1 MSDSTIKGAIK
12 LINPIKVISDKFSV
26 REFVVTTPDA
36 KYPQDILFQTIND
49 KMAVLESLGAG
60 QQVEVS
66 YNVRGREFNGRYYN
80 TLDAWKIEVTGS
92 KPVLRLCT
100 SKMVKHSLTQLE
112 QSCLISYQGDTR

>member
-36 KYPQDILFQTIND
+36 KYPQDILFQTVND

-92 KPVLRLCT
+92 KP
-100 SKMVKHSLTQLE
+100 SQPSTQPIELDDD
-112 QSCLISYQGDTR
+112 LPF

>member
-49 KMAVLESLGAG
+49 KMDVLESLGVG

-92 KPVLRLCT
+92 KP
-100 SKMVKHSLTQLE
+100 SQASTQPIELDDD
-112 QSCLISYQGDTR
+112 LPFN

>member
-26 REFVVTTPDA
+26 REFVVTTPDE
-36 KYPQDILFQTIND
+36 KYPQDILFQTVND
-49 KMAVLESLGAG
+49 KMAVLESLGVG

-80 TLDAWKIEVTGS
+80 TLDAWKVEVIGGQTVETTNNDEDLGL
-92 KPVLRLCT
+92 PF
-100 SKMVKHSLTQLE
+100 
-112 QSCLISYQGDTR
+112 

>member
-1 MSDSTIKGAIK
+1 MSESTIKGAIK

-49 KMAVLESLGAG
+49 KMDVLESLGVG

-80 TLDAWKIEVTGS
+80 TLDAWKVEVIGGQTVETTNNDEDLGL
-92 KPVLRLCT
+92 PF
-100 SKMVKHSLTQLE
+100 
-112 QSCLISYQGDTR
+112 

>member
-36 KYPQDILFQTIND
+36 KYPQDILFQTVND
-49 KMAVLESLGAG
+49 KMDVLESLGVG

-80 TLDAWKIEVTGS
+80 TLDAWKVEVTGS
-92 KPVLRLCT
+92 KP
-100 SKMVKHSLTQLE
+100 SQPSTQPIELDDD
-112 QSCLISYQGDTR
+112 LPF

>member
-1 MSDSTIKGAIK
+1 MSESTIKGAIK

-26 REFVVTTPDA
+26 REFVVTTLDA

-49 KMAVLESLGAG
+49 KMDVLESLGVG

-92 KPVLRLCT
+92 KP
-100 SKMVKHSLTQLE
+100 SQASTQPIELDDD
-112 QSCLISYQGDTR
+112 LPF

>member
-36 KYPQDILFQTIND
+36 KYPQDILFQTVND
-49 KMAVLESLGAG
+49 KMDVLESLGVG

-92 KPVLRLCT
+92 KP
-100 SKMVKHSLTQLE
+100 SQPSTQPIELDDD
-112 QSCLISYQGDTR
+112 LPF

>member
-1 MSDSTIKGAIK
+1 MSESTIKGAIK

-26 REFVVTTPDA
+26 REFVVTTPDE
-36 KYPQDILFQTIND
+36 KYPQDILFQTVND
-49 KMAVLESLGAG
+49 KMAVLESLGVG

-92 KPVLRLCT
+92 KP
-100 SKMVKHSLTQLE
+100 SQPSTQPIELDDD
-112 QSCLISYQGDTR
+112 LPFN

>member
-1 MSDSTIKGAIK
+1 MSESTIKGAIK

-49 KMAVLESLGAG
+49 KMDVLESFGVG

-80 TLDAWKIEVTGS
+80 TLDAWKVQVIGGQTVPTLSDE
-92 KPVLRLCT
+92 
-100 SKMVKHSLTQLE
+100 SLDLPF
-112 QSCLISYQGDTR
+112 

>member
-49 KMAVLESLGAG
+49 KMDVLESLGAG

-80 TLDAWKIEVTGS
+80 TLDAWKVQVIGGQPAQTTTNDDDGF
-92 KPVLRLCT
+92 PF
-100 SKMVKHSLTQLE
+100 
-112 QSCLISYQGDTR
+112 

>member
-36 KYPQDILFQTIND
+36 KYPQDILFQTVND
-49 KMAVLESLGAG
+49 KMDVLESLGVG

-92 KPVLRLCT
+92 KP
-100 SKMVKHSLTQLE
+100 SQPSTQPIELDDD
-112 QSCLISYQGDTR
+112 LPFN

>member
-12 LINPIKVISDKFSV
+12 LINPVKVISDKFSV

-36 KYPQDILFQTIND
+36 KYPQDILFQTVND
-49 KMAVLESLGAG
+49 KMAVLESLGVG

-66 YNVRGREFNGRYYN
+66 YNVRGREFNGKYYN

-92 KPVLRLCT
+92 KP
-100 SKMVKHSLTQLE
+100 SQPSTQPIQLDDD
-112 QSCLISYQGDTR
+112 LPF

>member
-1 MSDSTIKGAIK
+1 MSESTIKGAIK

-26 REFVVTTPDA
+26 REFVITTPDA

-49 KMAVLESLGAG
+49 KMDVLETLGVG

-80 TLDAWKIEVTGS
+80 TLDAWKVEVTGS
-92 KPVLRLCT
+92 KP
-100 SKMVKHSLTQLE
+100 SQPSTQPIELDDD
-112 QSCLISYQGDTR
+112 LPFN

>member
-1 MSDSTIKGAIK
+1 MSESTIKGAIK

-36 KYPQDILFQTIND
+36 KYPQDILFQTVND
-49 KMAVLESLGAG
+49 KMNVLESLGAG

-80 TLDAWKIEVTGS
+80 TLDAWKVQVIGGQTVETTNNDEDLGL
-92 KPVLRLCT
+92 PF
-100 SKMVKHSLTQLE
+100 
-112 QSCLISYQGDTR
+112 

>member
-12 LINPIKVISDKFSV
+12 LINPIKVINDKFSV

-36 KYPQDILFQTIND
+36 KYPQDILFQTVND
-49 KMAVLESLGAG
+49 KMAVLESLGVG

-80 TLDAWKIEVTGS
+80 TLDAWKVQIIGQAAQTTNNDDDDL
-92 KPVLRLCT
+92 PF
-100 SKMVKHSLTQLE
+100 
-112 QSCLISYQGDTR
+112 

>member
-26 REFVVTTPDA
+26 REFVVTTPDE
-36 KYPQDILFQTIND
+36 KYPQDILFQTVND
-49 KMAVLESLGAG
+49 KMAVLESLGVG

-66 YNVRGREFNGRYYN
+66 YNVRGREFNGKYYN

-92 KPVLRLCT
+92 KP
-100 SKMVKHSLTQLE
+100 SQPSTQPIELDDD
-112 QSCLISYQGDTR
+112 LPF

>member
-36 KYPQDILFQTIND
+36 KYPQDIIFQTVND
-49 KMAVLESLGAG
+49 KMAVLESLGVG

-66 YNVRGREFNGRYYN
+66 YNVRGREFNGKYYN

-92 KPVLRLCT
+92 KP
-100 SKMVKHSLTQLE
+100 SQPSTQPIELDDD
-112 QSCLISYQGDTR
+112 LPFN

>member
-1 MSDSTIKGAIK
+1 MSESTIKGAIK

-49 KMAVLESLGAG
+49 KMDVLESLGVG

-80 TLDAWKIEVTGS
+80 TLDAWKVEVTGS
-92 KPVLRLCT
+92 KP
-100 SKMVKHSLTQLE
+100 SQPSTQPIELDDD
-112 QSCLISYQGDTR
+112 LPFN

>member
-26 REFVVTTPDA
+26 REFVVTTPDE

-49 KMAVLESLGAG
+49 KMAVLESLGVG

-80 TLDAWKIEVTGS
+80 TLDAWKVQIIGQAAQTTNNNDDGF
-92 KPVLRLCT
+92 PF
-100 SKMVKHSLTQLE
+100 
-112 QSCLISYQGDTR
+112 